1 MNLKSNPLLR
11 KSMETHAYAT
21 EPMTK
26 AGTWSKIFMLLLLVT
41 ATAGAVW
48 TFIPTIGEGLL
59 FPLMIGSLVLGLVLA
74 LVITF
79 KPHTAPITAP
89 LYGIVEG
96 VFVGTVSYFFEGMV
110 PGIVGRAVMTTFIVA
125 FAMWFVYSTGLVKVT
140 QKFRAGIMAAI
151 FTVML
156 LYLVQIILGFFGT
169 GLPFMTGSSPLAIG
183 VQFVIVIIAS
193 LALVLDFDFIANQV
207 EHRAPKHLE
216 WVAAFGLIVTLV
228 WLYIELLDLLY
239 RLAMR
244 D

>member
-1 MNLKSNPLLR
+1 MQ
-11 KSMETHAYAT
+11 AT
-21 EPMTK
+21 SIQAEPMTK
-26 AGTWSKIFMLLLLVT
+26 AGTWSKIFALLLLVT
-41 ATAGAVW
+41 AAAGATW
-48 TFIPTIGEGLL
+48 TIVPAFGGGVLL
-59 FPLMIGSLVLGLVLA
+59 ATMIGSLILGLILA

-79 KPHTAPITAP
+79 KPNTAPVVAP

-96 VFVGTVSYFFEGMV
+96 VFVGSISYFFEAMA
-110 PGIVGRAVMTTFIVA
+110 PGIVGRAVLTTFIVA

-140 QKFRAGIMAAI
+140 QKFRAGVTAAM
-151 FTVML
+151 FTVLL
-156 LYLVQIILGFFGT
+156 LYLVQLVMGFFGT

-193 LALVLDFDFIANQV
+193 LALVLDFDYIAQQV
-207 EHRAPKHLE
+207 EARAPKTLE

>member
-1 MNLKSNPLLR
+1 MLKSNPILR
-11 KSMETHAYAT
+11 KSMESTAYAT
-21 EPMTK
+21 APMTK
-26 AGTWSKIFMLLLLVT
+26 AGTWSKIFTLLMLVT
-41 ATAGAVW
+41 ASAGVMW
-48 TFIPTIGEGLL
+48 TLVPTIGEGLL
-59 FPLMIGSLVLGLVLA
+59 FPLMIGSAVLGLVLA

-79 KPHTAPITAP
+79 KPNTAPVVAP
-89 LYGIVEG
+89 LYGIIQG
-96 VFVGTVSYFFEGMV
+96 VFVGTVSYFFESMA

-156 LYLVQIILGFFGT
+156 LYLFQIGMSFFGT
-169 GLPFMTGSSPLAIG
+169 GLPFMTGSSPLALG

-193 LALVLDFDFIANQV
+193 LALVLDFDFIARQV
-207 EHRAPKHLE
+207 EARAPKHLE
-216 WVAAFGLIVTLV
+216 WVAAFGLIVTLI

-239 RLAMR
+239 RLANR

>member
-1 MNLKSNPLLR
+1 MNLKSNPFLR
-11 KSMETHAYAT
+11 KSMQAT
-21 EPMTK
+21 SFQAEPMTK
-26 AGTWSKIFMLLLLVT
+26 AGTWSKIFALLLLVT
-41 ATAGAVW
+41 AAAGATW
-48 TFIPTIGEGLL
+48 TIVPSFGGGVLL
-59 FPLMIGSLVLGLVLA
+59 ATMIGSLVLGLILA
-74 LVITF
+74 LIITF
-79 KPHTAPITAP
+79 KPNTAPVVAP

-96 VFVGTVSYFFEGMV
+96 VFVGSISYFFEAMA

-140 QKFRAGIMAAI
+140 QKFRAGVTAAI
-151 FTVML
+151 FTVLL
-156 LYLVQIILGFFGT
+156 LYLVQLVMGFFGT

-193 LALVLDFDFIANQV
+193 LALVLDFDYIAQQV
-207 EHRAPKHLE
+207 EARAPKTLE